1 MRTCK
6 AGPRGAV
13 RETHPRGTPQTETKV
28 KIMWPDLFGPGW
40 VWGMLVASCVMA
52 AVVGLFRTL
61 NFTGGESGRSGD
73 SLQALWHRY
82 EEGDLTQWEFER
94 LQQRVTP
101 WGHRV

>member
-1 MRTCK
+1 V
-6 AGPRGAV
+6 V
-13 RETHPRGTPQTETKV
+13 RETHPHGTRQRETKV

-40 VWGMLVASCVMA
+40 VWGMLVSSCAIA
-52 AVVGLFRTL
+52 AVVVGLFRTL

-73 SLQALWHRY
+73 SVQALWHRY

-94 LQQRVTP
+94 MKQRIAP